1 MIYGGV
7 GMEFNFTNTQ
17 IIPTF
22 GSVRIGD
29 WFIYNGL
36 LYIKITTSE
45 AICISAKQGT
55 TGFPKIFSSDTEVC
69 LVTKVDIHFSK

>member
-1 MIYGGV
+1 
-7 GMEFNFTNTQ
+7 MEFNFTNTQ
-17 IIPTF
+17 IIPRF
-22 GSVRIGD
+22 DLVRIGD

-36 LYIKITTSE
+36 LYIKTTTSE